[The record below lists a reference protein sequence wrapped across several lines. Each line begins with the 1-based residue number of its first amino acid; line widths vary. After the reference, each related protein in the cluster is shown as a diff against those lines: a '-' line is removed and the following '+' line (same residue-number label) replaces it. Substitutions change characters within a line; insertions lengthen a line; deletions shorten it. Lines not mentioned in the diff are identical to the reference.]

1 MVQSGDHGGEASTKE
16 GCKEV
21 EEISIDSD
29 LAFFKAERN
38 FITRLMNKARREFY
52 RSFIDKYS
60 GDQKKLLR
68 ASQRLLNRTIDDGLT
83 PTLDSGTF
91 FNDLGEYFVQKV
103 DTIRTQL
110 DTEQQTDLLPEM
122 MVLRLLF
129 LMTLCYHSLLLWCYQ
144 FEMFNSLSTT
154 HPLNPS
160 LLTLCHPHQLANVR
174 ISTQFSQK
182 SSTTH
187 CSPGFFLTFGKRL

>member
-68 ASQRLLNRTIDDGLT
+68 ACQLLLNRTIDDGLT
-83 PTLDSGTF
+83 PNLDSRTF
-91 FNDLGEYFVQKV
+91 SNDLGEYFVQKV

-110 DTEQQTDLLPEM
+110 DTEQQTDLLPEDGTPPAVLDDIMLSFPTFM
-122 MVLRLLF
+122 MLSVWDVQQLIHNASLKSFSLDPMPSTPVSKCEDLHPVL
-129 LMTLCYHSLLLWCYQ
+129 TKIIN
-144 FEMFNSLSTT
+144 NSLQSGSE
-154 HPLNPS
+154 S
-160 LLTLCHPHQLANVR
+160 LV
-174 ISTQFSQK
+174 IVF
-182 SSTTH
+182 
-187 CSPGFFLTFGKRL
+187 

>member
-38 FITRLMNKARREFY
+38 FTTRLMNKARREFY

-83 PTLDSGTF
+83 PNLDSGTF

-110 DTEQQTDLLPEM
+110 DTEQQTDSLPEDGTPPAVLDDIVLSFPTFM
-122 MVLRLLF
+122 M
-129 LMTLCYHSLLLWCYQ
+129 
-144 FEMFNSLSTT
+144 LS
-154 HPLNPS
+154 
-160 LLTLCHPHQLANVR
+160 V
-174 ISTQFSQK
+174 
-182 SSTTH
+182 
-187 CSPGFFLTFGKRL
+187 